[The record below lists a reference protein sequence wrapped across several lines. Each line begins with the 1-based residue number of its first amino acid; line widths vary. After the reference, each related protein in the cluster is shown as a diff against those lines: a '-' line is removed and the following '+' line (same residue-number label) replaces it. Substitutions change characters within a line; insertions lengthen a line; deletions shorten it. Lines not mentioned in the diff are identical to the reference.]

1 MAVGLMVPIIVLAL
15 VLMATPVVLYLDQH
29 ERKIMQRVAMVAER
43 SGKDEDL
50 AVVRSIR
57 REISRHQRLQ
67 DLTRQVFCY
76 DQNLTVAYTLPV
88 PLVIVAALLI
98 GICAGALASMAL
110 PVLACLLI
118 GLFSAGFAARW
129 AFNWQRDRY
138 ANTLLQQIPDMLEFI
153 VSAVR
158 SGIPV
163 VEAFRGVTRES
174 PEPTRSQFVLV
185 MHDIGLGRPTRDALL
200 NLYYRTL
207 ITEYAI
213 FAVTIAVQNRSG
225 GYLAETI
232 ETLAGTVRERIT
244 IAARARALAGEGTV
258 SATILSALPL
268 VTGVALSLIR
278 PGYLDPL
285 FHDPR
290 GRRLFVMS
298 IGALLSGIL
307 MMRRMI
313 NRAVSE

>member
-185 MHDIGLGRPTRDALL
+185 MHDIGLG
-200 NLYYRTL
+200 
-207 ITEYAI
+207 
-213 FAVTIAVQNRSG
+213 
-225 GYLAETI
+225 
-232 ETLAGTVRERIT
+232 
-244 IAARARALAGEGTV
+244 
-258 SATILSALPL
+258 
-268 VTGVALSLIR
+268 LSLI
-278 PGYLDPL
+278 
-285 FHDPR
+285 H
-290 GRRLFVMS
+290 
-298 IGALLSGIL
+298 I
-307 MMRRMI
+307 
-313 NRAVSE
+313 